1 MPRTASQKKV
11 PEEMEPIDYLA
22 ELVNDRERALPDVR
36 GGPRDKDVMHDH
48 YDVWF
53 YRDGKPH

>member
-1 MPRTASQKKV
+1 MPKTASKRKV
-11 PEEMEPIDYLA
+11 LEELEPVDYLA
-22 ELVNDRERALPDVR
+22 ELVNDRERVLPSLR

-53 YRDGKPH
+53 YR

>member
-1 MPRTASQKKV
+1 MPRTASQKK
-11 PEEMEPIDYLA
+11 ELEDLETIDYLA
-22 ELVNDRERALPDVR
+22 ELVNDRERVLPSVR

-53 YRDGKPH
+53 YR